1 MTSPSLS
8 QPHAGLLTAKQ
19 VHEALKRWQDPA
31 PNPLHGL
38 FVFRNAVTRAMAP
51 LDAQHHVLGAALDAL
66 AAEDA
71 NAARLLRLRFEQ
83 QLAAEDVGRQLHL
96 APSTVFRQQREATQR
111 LAEIIGWQEQQAR
124 RARRA
129 TIDQRLHDRTYS
141 TLIGVDDQITQLAAL
156 LHTAQAPFVLA
167 IEGMGGL
174 GKTAL
179 ADAVAR
185 RFADDETAFV
195 DLAWVTARQQTFN
208 LGGAIKVERDRG
220 IDAGEVISLLF
231 RQLWQDAP
239 APVAL
244 SVEHKLAL
252 MRQRLSQAAHLVVI
266 DNLETIADLEN
277 LLPAVRQLAG
287 PSKFLLTSR
296 QSLYGEPGVYHH
308 QLRDLIRMHALQLLR
323 QEAAEH
329 NVAQILSASDDE
341 LQPIYDTVGG
351 NPLALRLVAG
361 LVRIHP
367 LRHVLGSLKQAHGL
381 PVLNLY
387 SYIYHRAWDNLD
399 AMTRQVFLAM
409 PLVLDGRGGD
419 LELITATCGLPEDV
433 VSQALGD
440 LMIRNLV
447 DAHGGL
453 NERSY
458 TIHSLTRTFLHEV
471 ARWK

>member
-1 MTSPSLS
+1 MTSLSPS
-8 QPHAGLLTAKQ
+8 QPHDGFLTAKQ

-31 PNPLHGL
+31 PNPLNHL
-38 FVFRNAVTRAMAP
+38 LLFRNALARALDP
-51 LDAQHHVLGAALDAL
+51 LDARRHVLGAALDAL

-71 NAARLLRLRFEQ
+71 NAARLLRLRFERQ
-83 QLAAEDVGRQLHL
+83 MTAEDVARQLHL

-111 LAEIIGWQEQQAR
+111 LAEIIGRQEQQAR
-124 RARRA
+124 QARRA
-129 TIDQRLHDRTYS
+129 AIEQRLHDRTYS
-141 TLIGVDDQITQLAAL
+141 TLIGVDDQIAQLAAL
-156 LHTAQAPFVLA
+156 LRAAKAPFVLA

-185 RFADDETAFV
+185 RLADEMAFV
-195 DLAWVTARQQTFN
+195 DLAWITARQQTFN
-208 LGGAIKVERDRG
+208 LGGAIKVERDQG
-220 IDAGEVISLLF
+220 IDAGEVVSLLF
-231 RQLWQDAP
+231 HQLWQDAP

-244 SVEHKLAL
+244 STEHKLL
-252 MRQRLSQAAHLVVI
+252 WLRQRLSQAAHLVVI

-277 LLPAVRQLAG
+277 LFPVVRQLAG
-287 PSKFLLTSR
+287 PGKFLLTSR
-296 QSLYGEPGVYHH
+296 QSLFGEPGVYHH
-308 QLRDLIRMHALQLLR
+308 QVRDLSRTHALQLLR

-351 NPLALRLVAG
+351 NPLALRLLAG

-387 SYIYHRAWDNLD
+387 SYVYRRAWDDLD
-399 AMTRQVFLAM
+399 AATRQVFLAM

-419 LELITATCGLPEDV
+419 LELITATCGLPPGV
-433 VSQALGD
+433 VSQALSD

-453 NERSY
+453 NERYY

-471 ARWK
+471 ARWE